1 MGFKMKKD
9 LWGLYNSA
17 ESATRQGNSPA
28 TPITKKASPFKM
40 NAALV
45 SGAAEVGM
53 SGGFNNVAAAIEKPS
68 LSEKKQIIYKDKEPA
83 KVPPPDFDEA
93 KAAELEEET
102 NLQEETEAIEES
114 DEFYD
119 NFELEG

>member
-9 LWGLYNSA
+9 LWGLYHSA
-17 ESATRQGNSPA
+17 ESATRQGNSSA

-45 SGAAEVGM
+45 EGAAVVGM
-53 SGGFNNVAAAIEKPS
+53 SGGFNNVAGAIEKPS

-83 KVPPPDFDEA
+83 KVPPPEA

-119 NFELEG
+119 NFELEV

>member
-1 MGFKMKKD
+1 MGFKMKTD
-9 LWGLYNSA
+9 LWGLYHSA

-45 SGAAEVGM
+45 SGAADVGM

-68 LSEKKQIIYKDKEPA
+68 LSEKKQIIYKDKEP
-83 KVPPPDFDEA
+83 PLPDFDEA

-102 NLQEETEAIEES
+102 NLQDETDSIEES
-114 DEFYD
+114 QEFYD
-119 NFELEG
+119 NLELEL

>member
-1 MGFKMKKD
+1 MGFKMKTD
-9 LWGLYNSA
+9 LWGLYHSA

-45 SGAAEVGM
+45 SGAADVGM
-53 SGGFNNVAAAIEKPS
+53 SGGFNNVAGAIEKPS
-68 LSEKKQIIYKDKEPA
+68 LSEKQQVVYKDKEPA
-83 KVPPPDFDEA
+83 KVPLPAFDEA

-102 NLQEETEAIEES
+102 NLQDETDAIEES
-114 DEFYD
+114 QEFYD
-119 NFELEG
+119 NLELEV